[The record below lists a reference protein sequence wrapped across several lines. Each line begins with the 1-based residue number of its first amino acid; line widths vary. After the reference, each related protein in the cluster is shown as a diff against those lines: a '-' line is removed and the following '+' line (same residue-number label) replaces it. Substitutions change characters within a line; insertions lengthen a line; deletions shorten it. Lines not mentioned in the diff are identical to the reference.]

1 MTKSYRF
8 DPHSRTSSAVPDLT
22 IVVIGTDTEVGKTW
36 LTVELALALQE
47 RGAPVAIRKPVQ
59 SFDPGERTTDADIL
73 AEASGEDPIAV
84 CPGHRR
90 YPLAM
95 APPMAAD
102 ALGGPQL
109 RLHELVEEM
118 NLPSDGVTLVEGVGG
133 ACSPLAHD
141 GDNVDLAHTLDA
153 DLVVLVTHA
162 GLGTINSVRLASIAL
177 DGLPTVV
184 YLNRFDPADTLHA
197 ANGSW
202 LTEVDGLHIATSP
215 QELLA
220 YIELEDR

>member
-1 MTKSYRF
+1 M
-8 DPHSRTSSAVPDLT
+8 PDLT
-22 IVVIGTDTEVGKTW
+22 IVVTGTDTEVGKTW

-47 RGAPVAIRKPVQ
+47 RGASVAIRKPVQ
-59 SFDPGERTTDADIL
+59 SFDPADRTTDADIL

-102 ALGGPQL
+102 ALGSPQL
-109 RLHELVEEM
+109 RLHELVAEM
-118 NLPSDGVTLVEGVGG
+118 KLPGDGIALVEGVGG

-141 GDNVDLAHTLDA
+141 ADSVDLAHTLDA
-153 DLVVLVTHA
+153 DLVVLVTQA
-162 GLGTINSVRLASIAL
+162 GLGTINSVRLASMAL
-177 DGLPTVV
+177 DGLPMVV

-202 LTEVDGLHIATSP
+202 LSEVDGLDVATSP
-215 QELLA
+215 QQLLSHLK
-220 YIELEDR
+220 LEDR

>member
-1 MTKSYRF
+1 M
-8 DPHSRTSSAVPDLT
+8 PDLT
-22 IVVIGTDTEVGKTW
+22 IVVTGTDTEVGKTW

-47 RGAPVAIRKPVQ
+47 RGAVVAIRKPVQ

-109 RLHELVEEM
+109 RLHDLVAEM
-118 NLPSDGVTLVEGVGG
+118 NLPGEGIALVEGIGG

-141 GDNVDLAHTLDA
+141 ADSVDLAHTLDA
-153 DLVVLVTHA
+153 DLVVLVTGA
-162 GLGTINSVRLASIAL
+162 GLGTINSVRLATMAL
-177 DGLPTVV
+177 DGLRTVV
-184 YLNRFDPADTLHA
+184 YLNRFNPTDTLHA

-202 LTEVDGLHIATSP
+202 LSEVDGLDVTTSP

-220 YIELEDR
+220 HLRLEDR

>member
-1 MTKSYRF
+1 M
-8 DPHSRTSSAVPDLT
+8 PDLT
-22 IVVIGTDTEVGKTW
+22 IVVTGTDTEVGKTW

-109 RLHELVEEM
+109 RLHDLVAEM
-118 NLPSDGVTLVEGVGG
+118 NLPGEGIALVEGIGG

-141 GDNVDLAHTLDA
+141 ADSVDLAHTLDA
-153 DLVVLVTHA
+153 DLVVLVAGA
-162 GLGTINSVRLASIAL
+162 GLGTINSVRLATMAL
-177 DGLPTVV
+177 DGLRTVV
-184 YLNRFDPADTLHA
+184 YLNRFNPADTLHA

-202 LTEVDGLHIATSP
+202 LSEVDGLDVATSP

-220 YIELEDR
+220 HLGLEDR

>member
-1 MTKSYRF
+1 MTRSNPF
-8 DPHSRTSSAVPDLT
+8 DPRSRRSSVVPDLT
-22 IVVIGTDTEVGKTW
+22 IVVTGTDTEVGKTW

-118 NLPSDGVTLVEGVGG
+118 DLPSEGVALVEGVGG

-141 GDNVDLAHTLDA
+141 ADNVDLAHTLDA
-153 DLVVLVTHA
+153 DLVVLVSQA

-202 LTEVDGLHIATSP
+202 LTEVDGLDVATSP

>member
-1 MTKSYRF
+1 M
-8 DPHSRTSSAVPDLT
+8 PDQT
-22 IVVIGTDTEVGKTW
+22 IVVTGTDTEVGKTW

-47 RGAPVAIRKPVQ
+47 RGAAVAIRKPVQ

-109 RLHELVEEM
+109 RLHDLVAEM
-118 NLPSDGVTLVEGVGG
+118 NLPGEGIALVEGIGG

-141 GDNVDLAHTLDA
+141 ADSVDLAHTLDA
-153 DLVVLVTHA
+153 DLVVLVTGA
-162 GLGTINSVRLASIAL
+162 GLGTINSVRLATMAL
-177 DGLPTVV
+177 DGLRTVV
-184 YLNRFDPADTLHA
+184 YLNRFNPTDTLHA

-202 LTEVDGLHIATSP
+202 LSEVDGLDVATSP

-220 YIELEDR
+220 HLRLEDR

>member
-1 MTKSYRF
+1 M
-8 DPHSRTSSAVPDLT
+8 PDQT
-22 IVVIGTDTEVGKTW
+22 IVVTGTDTEVGKTW

-47 RGAPVAIRKPVQ
+47 RGAVVAIRKPVQ

-109 RLHELVEEM
+109 RLHDLVAEM
-118 NLPSDGVTLVEGVGG
+118 NLPGEGIALVEGIGG

-141 GDNVDLAHTLDA
+141 ADSVDLAHTLDA
-153 DLVVLVTHA
+153 DLVVLVTGA
-162 GLGTINSVRLASIAL
+162 GLGTINSVRLATMAL
-177 DGLPTVV
+177 DGLRTVV
-184 YLNRFDPADTLHA
+184 YLNRFNPTDTLHA

-202 LTEVDGLHIATSP
+202 LSEVDGLDVATSP

-220 YIELEDR
+220 HLRLEDR

>member
-1 MTKSYRF
+1 M
-8 DPHSRTSSAVPDLT
+8 PDLT
-22 IVVIGTDTEVGKTW
+22 IVVTGTDTEVGKTW

-118 NLPSDGVTLVEGVGG
+118 DLPSEGVALVEGVGG

-141 GDNVDLAHTLDA
+141 ADNVDLAHTLDA
-153 DLVVLVTHA
+153 DLVVLVSQA

-177 DGLPTVV
+177 GGLPTVV

-202 LTEVDGLHIATSP
+202 LTEVDGLDVATSP

-220 YIELEDR
+220 HIELEDR

>member
-1 MTKSYRF
+1 MTRSNPF
-8 DPHSRTSSAVPDLT
+8 DPRSRRSSVVPDLT
-22 IVVIGTDTEVGKTW
+22 IVVTGTDTEVGKTW

-118 NLPSDGVTLVEGVGG
+118 DLPSEGVALVEGVGG

-141 GDNVDLAHTLDA
+141 ADNVDLAHTLDA
-153 DLVVLVTHA
+153 DLVVLVSQA

-177 DGLPTVV
+177 GGLPTVV

-202 LTEVDGLHIATSP
+202 LTEVDGLDVATSP

-220 YIELEDR
+220 HIELEDR

>member
-1 MTKSYRF
+1 M
-8 DPHSRTSSAVPDLT
+8 PDLT
-22 IVVIGTDTEVGKTW
+22 IVVTGTDTEVGKTW

-73 AEASGEDPIAV
+73 AEASGEDPISV

-118 NLPSDGVTLVEGVGG
+118 NLPSEGVALVEGVGG

-141 GDNVDLAHTLDA
+141 ADNVDLAHTLDA
-153 DLVVLVTHA
+153 DLVVLVTQA

-184 YLNRFDPADTLHA
+184 YLNRFNPADTLHA

-202 LTEVDGLHIATSP
+202 LTEVDGLDVATSP

-220 YIELEDR
+220 HIELEDR

>member
-1 MTKSYRF
+1 M
-8 DPHSRTSSAVPDLT
+8 PDLT
-22 IVVIGTDTEVGKTW
+22 IVVTGTDTEVGKTW

-47 RGAPVAIRKPVQ
+47 RGTLVAIRKPVQ

-109 RLHELVEEM
+109 RLHDLVAEM
-118 NLPSDGVTLVEGVGG
+118 NLPGEGIALVEGIGG

-141 GDNVDLAHTLDA
+141 ADSVDLAHTLDA
-153 DLVVLVTHA
+153 DLVVLVTGA
-162 GLGTINSVRLASIAL
+162 GLGTINSVRLATMAL
-177 DGLPTVV
+177 DGLRTVV
-184 YLNRFDPADTLHA
+184 YLNRFNPADTLHA

-202 LTEVDGLHIATSP
+202 LSEVDGLDVATSP

-220 YIELEDR
+220 HLRLEDR

>member
-1 MTKSYRF
+1 
-8 DPHSRTSSAVPDLT
+8 
-22 IVVIGTDTEVGKTW
+22 VGKTW

-47 RGAPVAIRKPVQ
+47 RGASVAIRKPVQ
-59 SFDPGERTTDADIL
+59 SFDPGDRTTDADIL

-102 ALGGPQL
+102 ALGSPQL
-109 RLHELVEEM
+109 RLHELVAEM
-118 NLPSDGVTLVEGVGG
+118 NLPGDGITLVEGVGG

-141 GDNVDLAHTLDA
+141 ADSVDLAHTLNA

-162 GLGTINSVRLASIAL
+162 GLGTINSVRLATMAL

-202 LTEVDGLHIATSP
+202 LSEVDGLDVATSP
-215 QELLA
+215 QQLLSHLK
-220 YIELEDR
+220 LEDR

>member
-1 MTKSYRF
+1 M
-8 DPHSRTSSAVPDLT
+8 PDMT
-22 IVVIGTDTEVGKTW
+22 IVVTGTDTEVGKTW
-36 LTVELALALQE
+36 VTVELALALQD
-47 RGAPVAIRKPVQ
+47 RGAPVVIRKPVQ

-109 RLHELVEEM
+109 KLDELVAEM
-118 NLPSDGVTLVEGVGG
+118 NLPSEGVALVEGVGG

-141 GDNVDLAHTLDA
+141 GDSVDLAHSLAA
-153 DLVVLVTHA
+153 DLVVLVSRA
-162 GLGTINSVRLASIAL
+162 GLGTINSVRLAAMAL
-177 DGLPTVV
+177 DGLPTIV
-184 YLNRFDPADTLHA
+184 YLNRFNPADTLHA

-202 LTEVDGLHIATSP
+202 LTEVDGLDVATSP
-215 QELLA
+215 QDLLA
-220 YIELEDR
+220 HLKLEDR

>member
-8 DPHSRTSSAVPDLT
+8 DPRSRMSSAVPDLT
-22 IVVIGTDTEVGKTW
+22 IVVTGTDTEVGKTW

-118 NLPSDGVTLVEGVGG
+118 DLPSEGVALVEGVGG

-141 GDNVDLAHTLDA
+141 ADNVDLAHTLDA
-153 DLVVLVTHA
+153 DLVVLVSQA

-177 DGLPTVV
+177 GGLPTVV

-202 LTEVDGLHIATSP
+202 LTEVDGLDVATSP

-220 YIELEDR
+220 HIELEDR

>member
-1 MTKSYRF
+1 M
-8 DPHSRTSSAVPDLT
+8 PDLT
-22 IVVIGTDTEVGKTW
+22 IVVTGTDTEVGKTW

-47 RGAPVAIRKPVQ
+47 RGAVVAIRKPVQ

-109 RLHELVEEM
+109 RLHDLVAEM
-118 NLPSDGVTLVEGVGG
+118 NLPGEGIALVEGIGG

-141 GDNVDLAHTLDA
+141 ADSVDLAHTLDA
-153 DLVVLVTHA
+153 DLVVLVTGA
-162 GLGTINSVRLASIAL
+162 GLGTINSVRLATMAL
-177 DGLPTVV
+177 DGLRTVV
-184 YLNRFDPADTLHA
+184 YLNRFNPTDTLHA

-202 LTEVDGLHIATSP
+202 LSEVDGLDVATSP

-220 YIELEDR
+220 HLRLEDR

>member
-1 MTKSYRF
+1 M
-8 DPHSRTSSAVPDLT
+8 PDLT
-22 IVVIGTDTEVGKTW
+22 IVVTGTETEVGKTW

-73 AEASGEDPIAV
+73 AEASGEDPIEV

-118 NLPSDGVTLVEGVGG
+118 DLPSEGVALVEGVGG

-141 GDNVDLAHTLDA
+141 ADNVDLAHTLDA
-153 DLVVLVTHA
+153 DLVVLVSQA

-177 DGLPTVV
+177 GDLPTVV

-202 LTEVDGLHIATSP
+202 LTEVDGLDVATSP

-220 YIELEDR
+220 HIELEDR